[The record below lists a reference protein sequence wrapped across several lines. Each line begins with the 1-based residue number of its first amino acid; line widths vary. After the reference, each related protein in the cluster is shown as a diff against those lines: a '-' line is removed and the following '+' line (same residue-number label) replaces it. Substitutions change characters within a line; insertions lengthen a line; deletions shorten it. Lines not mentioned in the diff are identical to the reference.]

1 MNSSRHEEFEGF
13 VRPRRSALHRM
24 TTIMCA
30 GDPHLAE
37 DVLQRALTRL
47 YLAWPRARKMNVD
60 AYLRRILIN
69 ALIDEKRR
77 PAVRRETVQEHIPEH
92 APPDQ
97 FSPTLDP
104 ELIAGLREL
113 PPRMRA
119 AVVLRHVEDLTV
131 EETAD
136 ALGCSTGNVK
146 SQTSRGLDKL
156 REQLATTSIATRR
169 SA

>member
-1 MNSSRHEEFEGF
+1 MLTSRDGEFEAFVRSSR
-13 VRPRRSALHRM
+13 PALHRT

-30 GDPHLAE
+30 GDVHLAE
-37 DVLQRALTRL
+37 DVVQGALIRL

-60 AYLRRILIN
+60 AYLRRILVN

-77 PAVRRETVQEHIPEH
+77 PSVRRETLRERLPER
-92 APPDQ
+92 ASPDQ
-97 FSPTLDP
+97 RRAALDP
-104 ELIAGLREL
+104 ALMIGLRAL
-113 PPRMRA
+113 PARMRA

-136 ALGCSTGNVK
+136 ALGCSTGTVK

-156 REQLATTSIATRR
+156 REQLETTSLTTRR